1 MYLFV
6 CLLDLV
12 DHLGVLPVSGPSSA
26 AGCGDAPSG
35 SGLGGVLATSAY
47 DRLGSLSSCRG
58 SWTCGASGMLFSWG
72 VASGTSPEER
82 LPSPG
87 GGVSTSIWTCGSMQG
102 L

>member
-12 DHLGVLPVSGPSSA
+12 DRLGVLPVSGPSA

-47 DRLGSLSSCRG
+47 DRLGSLPSCGG
-58 SWTCGASGMLFSWG
+58 SWICGASGVLLSWG
-72 VASGTSPEER
+72 VVSGTSSGER
-82 LPSPG
+82 VPSPE
-87 GGVSTSIWTCGSMQG
+87 GGVSTSVCFGGSMQG

>member
-6 CLLDLV
+6 SLLGLV
-12 DHLGVLPVSGPSSA
+12 DRLGAIPVSGPA
-26 AGCGDAPSG
+26 MAGCGDAPSG

-58 SWTCGASGMLFSWG
+58 SWTCGASGMLLSWG
-72 VASGTSPEER
+72 VASGTSPGER
-82 LPSPG
+82 VPSPE
-87 GGVSTSIWTCGSMQG
+87 GGVSTSVWTCGSMQG